1 MKIVT
6 PNIVLFFSAIEHS
19 RGNARTKKIPCSAD
33 FQFICEFDASVNHE
47 KKFNEIEVAR
57 FLRPLT
63 SYNIGSQNTQLFL
76 SVYEAN
82 WPSAIITCKNS
93 GMELMTPK
101 SEEEE
106 AILRK
111 KIKEDVNIPSPLH
124 IGATAMG
131 SREKLYAIHTGKIL
145 YFDLETDQEQGI
157 TLQIPEYFTPD
168 EDPNYD
174 GYDTEC
180 LQLLRSDKKFHFR
193 TVDCINFTNHFI
205 CQKISEKTNEGIAS
219 SPSPV
224 LL

>member
-111 KIKEDVNIPSPLH
+111 KNKGRCQYTVT
-124 IGATAMG
+124 TA
-131 SREKLYAIHTGKIL
+131 Y
-145 YFDLETDQEQGI
+145 
-157 TLQIPEYFTPD
+157 
-168 EDPNYD
+168 
-174 GYDTEC
+174 
-180 LQLLRSDKKFHFR
+180 RSN
-193 TVDCINFTNHFI
+193 CN
-205 CQKISEKTNEGIAS
+205 G
-219 SPSPV
+219 
-224 LL
+224 